1 VACPESILTK
11 NKTDLLGL
19 VDVELLVD
27 KLEGLDLVD
36 EVPHTGG
43 AGSECGYSTLIAA
56 YLLLAGCRGEEEE
69 GALPDH
75 PLFALSDIHTVV
87 YIFTA
92 PSLQRLA
99 RRSLAEAS

>member
-1 VACPESILTK
+1 MACPESILTS

-43 AGSECGYSTLIAA
+43 AGSECGYSTLIAP
-56 YLLLAGCRGEEEE
+56 YLLLLCAGRRGEEEE
-69 GALPDH
+69 EVGACLTIH
-75 PLFALSDIHTVV
+75 SPLCQI
-87 YIFTA
+87 YI
-92 PSLQRLA
+92 Q
-99 RRSLAEAS
+99 